1 MLGRFNR
8 AAPLLLWIA
17 IFLFMVGAYDFPGLK
32 APALVTYAT
41 ISATAFTYLAV
52 RHGLLAFVTFSYLQQ
67 VSLQTVVTLDP
78 TAWYFPPTAIFL
90 ALVAVLTVF
99 GIKTSTD
106 QKLLPSRS

>member
-1 MLGRFNR
+1 M
-8 AAPLLLWIA
+8 
-17 IFLFMVGAYDFPGLK
+17 
-32 APALVTYAT
+32 
-41 ISATAFTYLAV
+41 ATAFTYLAV

-78 TAWYFPPTAIFL
+78 TAWYFPPTALFL
-90 ALVAVLTVF
+90 LLVAALTLF